1 MRGWTGPVLLSLYAY
16 GRVAAQRFPRYSRK
30 PIVSDADLAQQ
41 AARGDSDAF
50 GELVNRHAAAARRLA
65 RTVLQ
70 NAEDADDAAQEGF
83 LLAWRHIA
91 RYDSGRPFA
100 PWLMRIVMNAAAD
113 LRRKRRVRSTEPIPV
128 NALSEAASPEIETDR
143 TLFSAQL
150 ETALAE
156 LPERQRVAVVLF
168 DAEGYAHAD
177 IATLLGVP
185 EGTVRSDVFHA
196 RRALRQ
202 SLAAFKEV
210 EE

>member
-1 MRGWTGPVLLSLYAY
+1 
-16 GRVAAQRFPRYSRK
+16 
-30 PIVSDADLAQQ
+30 VSDADLAQR
-41 AARGDSDAF
+41 AARGDSEAY
-50 GELVNRHAAAARRLA
+50 GELVNRHAPAARRLA

-91 RYDSGRPFA
+91 RYDPSRPFA

-128 NALSEAASPEIETDR
+128 NVLSDAASPEVETDR
-143 TLFSAQL
+143 ILFSAQL
-150 ETALAE
+150 EAALAK
-156 LPERQRVAVVLF
+156 LPERQRAAVVLF

-202 SLAAFKEV
+202 SLSAFKEV

>member
-1 MRGWTGPVLLSLYAY
+1 
-16 GRVAAQRFPRYSRK
+16 
-30 PIVSDADLAQQ
+30 VSDADLAQR
-41 AARGDSDAF
+41 AAGGDSDAF

-70 NAEDADDAAQEGF
+70 NAEDADDAAQEAF

-91 RYDSGRPFA
+91 RYDPARPFT

-128 NALSEAASPEIETDR
+128 SALSAEAAPDEEAHR
-143 TLFSAQL
+143 TLFRVEL
-150 ETALAE
+150 EQALAE

-177 IATLLGVP
+177 IAAMLGVP

-202 SLAAFKEV
+202 ALAAFKEAGQ
-210 EE
+210 

>member
-1 MRGWTGPVLLSLYAY
+1 
-16 GRVAAQRFPRYSRK
+16 
-30 PIVSDADLAQQ
+30 
-41 AARGDSDAF
+41 
-50 GELVNRHAAAARRLA
+50 VNRHAAAARRLA

-70 NAEDADDAAQEGF
+70 NAEDADDAAQEAF

-91 RYDSGRPFA
+91 RYDPARPFA

-128 NALSEAASPEIETDR
+128 SALSPEALPDEAADR
-143 TLFSAQL
+143 TLFRSEL
-150 ETALAE
+150 EKALAS
-156 LPERQRVAVVLF
+156 LPERQRMAVVLF

-177 IATLLGVP
+177 IAALLGVP

-202 SLAAFKEV
+202 ALAAFKEAGP
-210 EE
+210 

>member
-1 MRGWTGPVLLSLYAY
+1 M
-16 GRVAAQRFPRYSRK
+16 
-30 PIVSDADLAQQ
+30 SDTDLAQR
-41 AARGDSDAF
+41 AARGDRDAY

-91 RYDSGRPFA
+91 RYDPSRPFA

-113 LRRKRRVRSTEPIPV
+113 LRRKRRVRTTEQIPLS
-128 NALSEAASPEIETDR
+128 ALSSETSPEEATDR
-143 TLFSAQL
+143 TLFRSELQ
-150 ETALAE
+150 TALAA
-156 LPERQRVAVVLF
+156 LPERQRVAVVMF

-177 IATLLGVP
+177 IAALLGVP

-202 SLAAFKEV
+202 ALAAFKETD
-210 EE
+210 E

>member
-1 MRGWTGPVLLSLYAY
+1 M
-16 GRVAAQRFPRYSRK
+16 
-30 PIVSDADLAQQ
+30 SDAELAQQ
-41 AARGDSDAF
+41 AARGDSTAY

-70 NAEDADDAAQEGF
+70 NAEDADDAAQDAF

-91 RYDSGRPFA
+91 RYDPARPFA

-113 LRRKRRVRSTEPIPV
+113 LRRKRRVRLTEQIPV
-128 NALSEAASPEIETDR
+128 SALASDASPEEETDR
-143 TLFSAQL
+143 TLFRSELQA
-150 ETALAE
+150 ALAE

-177 IATLLGVP
+177 IAALLGVP

-202 SLAAFKEV
+202 ALAAFKEM

>member
-1 MRGWTGPVLLSLYAY
+1 
-16 GRVAAQRFPRYSRK
+16 
-30 PIVSDADLAQQ
+30 VSDADLAQR
-41 AARGDSDAF
+41 AASGDSDAY

-91 RYDSGRPFA
+91 RYDPARPFA

-113 LRRKRRVRSTEPIPV
+113 LRRKRRVRATDEIPV
-128 NALSEAASPEIETDR
+128 SVMSDTASPEEETDR
-143 TLFSAQL
+143 TLFRSQL
-150 ETALAE
+150 QAALAE
-156 LPERQRVAVVLF
+156 LPERQRIAVVLF

-177 IATLLGVP
+177 IASMLGVP

-196 RRALRQ
+196 RRALREA
-202 SLAAFKEV
+202 LAAFREV
-210 EE
+210 EQ

>member
-1 MRGWTGPVLLSLYAY
+1 
-16 GRVAAQRFPRYSRK
+16 
-30 PIVSDADLAQQ
+30 VSDADLAQR
-41 AARGDSDAF
+41 AARGDSDAY

-91 RYDSGRPFA
+91 RYDPARPFA

-113 LRRKRRVRSTEPIPV
+113 LRRKRRVRATEEIPV
-128 NALSEAASPEIETDR
+128 SAVSNAASPEEETDR
-143 TLFSAQL
+143 TLFRSQL
-150 ETALAE
+150 QAALAE
-156 LPERQRVAVVLF
+156 LPERQRIAVVLF

-177 IATLLGVP
+177 IASLLGVP

-202 SLAAFKEV
+202 ALAAFKEV
-210 EE
+210 ET

>member
-1 MRGWTGPVLLSLYAY
+1 M
-16 GRVAAQRFPRYSRK
+16 
-30 PIVSDADLAQQ
+30 SDADLAQR
-41 AARGDSDAF
+41 AARGDSAAY

-91 RYDSGRPFA
+91 RYDPGRPFA

-113 LRRKRRVRSTEPIPV
+113 LRRKRRVRSTEQIPV
-128 NALSEAASPEIETDR
+128 SSLSNAASPEEETDR
-143 TLFSAQL
+143 TLFRSQL
-150 ETALAE
+150 KAALAQ
-156 LPERQRVAVVLF
+156 LPERQRMAVVLF

-177 IATLLGVP
+177 IATMLGVP

-202 SLAAFKEV
+202 SLAAFKEA

>member
-1 MRGWTGPVLLSLYAY
+1 
-16 GRVAAQRFPRYSRK
+16 
-30 PIVSDADLAQQ
+30 VSDADLAQR
-41 AARGDSDAF
+41 AARGDSDAY
-50 GELVNRHAAAARRLA
+50 GDLVNRHAAAARRLA

-83 LLAWRHIA
+83 LLAWRHIG
-91 RYDSGRPFA
+91 RYDPARPFA

-113 LRRKRRVRSTEPIPV
+113 LRRKRRVRATEEIP
-128 NALSEAASPEIETDR
+128 ASAPTDAASPETETDR
-143 TLFSAQL
+143 TLFRSSL
-150 ETALAE
+150 EAALAK
-156 LPERQRVAVVLF
+156 LPERQRAAIMLF

-177 IATLLGVP
+177 IAAMLGVP

-202 SLAAFKEV
+202 ALAAFKEA